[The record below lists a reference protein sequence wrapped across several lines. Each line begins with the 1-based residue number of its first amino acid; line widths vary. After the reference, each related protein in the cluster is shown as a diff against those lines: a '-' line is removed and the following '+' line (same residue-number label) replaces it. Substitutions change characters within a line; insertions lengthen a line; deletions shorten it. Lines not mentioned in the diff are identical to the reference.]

1 MGAAQ
6 VFYQVGMHK
15 AGLPGLGPGISTC
28 GCADRF
34 MAQQLANNFVVPG
47 ICIEEDLASGM
58 TEEVRVKLK
67 ARECA
72 DSGADLAPQRIG
84 RFRVAATT
92 RK

>member
-6 VFYQVGMHK
+6 VFYQAGMQK

-28 GCADRF
+28 GCCDRF
-34 MAQQLANNFVVPG
+34 VTQQLADNFVVSG

-58 TEEVRVKLK
+58 AEEMWVKFK

-72 DSGADLAPQRIG
+72 DSGADLSAQRIG